1 MKQILQNARTGAL
14 ELVQVPA
21 PAVGPGLVLVRNAFS
36 VLSPGTEKMAMDFA
50 RKSLLGKARSRP
62 DLVKQVLRK
71 LRQEGPLPTYRT
83 VMDRLDV
90 PQPLGYASAGVVEA
104 VGEGVHSLAPG
115 DRVACAGAGYANHA
129 ELIVVPENLT
139 AHVPA
144 HLPLEKAAFATLG
157 AIAMQGLRVG
167 APALGEVVAVIG
179 LGLIGQLTV
188 QLLLANGCRVYG
200 IDLDPKRIDQARAL
214 GMDFGAAPGDDH
226 DPVLAAATGGHGC
239 DLAIVTAASD
249 SSAPIQLA
257 AELCRHK
264 GRVVA
269 VGATAMDLDRRTF
282 YEKELELRMSMS
294 YGPGRYDRRYEEV
307 GLDYPLAYVRW
318 TEQRNLQAFLDLA
331 ARGSLDPLKLDVEIV
346 PFEGATGTYEALAK
360 GERRALA
367 AVFRYAEDV
376 DRSRSLALGGS
387 GAAGT
392 AATQATIGTAT
403 ADASK
408 PRSAGGA
415 RTGDLGVAFIGA
427 GNYAKGVLLPILDK
441 LPGISRRTI
450 VAATG
455 PSAFRTASRFRFA
468 ACGTDPAE
476 VLSDPRVDLVFIATR
491 HETHAALAEAALR
504 AGKAVW
510 LEKPVGLTLDEV
522 DAVARAVRETNGFL
536 MVGYNRRFSPHA
548 RAIREAFARRSGP
561 MAIQYVV
568 SAGPTPSGTW
578 LTDPKIG
585 GGRIVGEACHFVDL
599 CTYLVG
605 QIPNG
610 VQARALGRD
619 PETDD
624 STMMLVSYPD
634 GSTASISYLANASTA
649 LPKERFEV
657 HADGKSASCENYRVT
672 TLPGGKKVKGVN
684 QDKGQGGAV
693 RETVACIR
701 SSVPSPLE
709 LDQWVSTSRRLF
721 EATGSYGPSS
731 SDPGRVPTL
740 ESERTE
746 P

>member
-1 MKQILQNARTGAL
+1 MRQILQNARTGAL
-14 ELVQVPA
+14 ELVEVPA
-21 PAVGPGLVLVRNAFS
+21 PALSAGQVLVRNAFS

-62 DLVKQVLRK
+62 DLVQQVLRK

-104 VGEGVHSLAPG
+104 VGEGVHSLAVG

-139 AHVPA
+139 AHVPEGLA
-144 HLPLEKAAFATLG
+144 LEKAAFATLG

-167 APALGEVVAVIG
+167 APSLGEVVAVIG

-200 IDLDPKRIDQARAL
+200 IDLDPKRIAQAMAL

-226 DPVLAAATGGHGC
+226 DPVLSRATGGHGV

-269 VGATAMDLDRRTF
+269 VGATAMDLDRRSF
-282 YEKELELRMSMS
+282 YDKELELRMSMS

-307 GLDYPLAYVRW
+307 GLDYPIAYVRW

-331 ARGSLDPLKLDVEIV
+331 ARGSLDPMKLDVETV
-346 PFEGATGTYEALAK
+346 EFERATRTYEALAK
-360 GERRALA
+360 GERKALA
-367 AVFRYAEDV
+367 AIFRYAEVV
-376 DRSRSLALGGS
+376 DRSRGLALAGAGS
-387 GAAGT
+387 VAASGVGAT
-392 AATQATIGTAT
+392 AASGPV
-403 ADASK
+403 S
-408 PRSAGGA
+408 A
-415 RTGDLGVAFIGA
+415 RTGDLGVAFLGA
-427 GNYAKGVLLPILDK
+427 GNYAKGVLLPILEK
-441 LPGISRRTI
+441 TKGLSKRTI
-450 VAATG
+450 VTATG
-455 PSAFRTASRFRFA
+455 PSAKRTAERFGFA
-468 ACGTDPAE
+468 TCGTDPAA
-476 VLSDPRVDLVFIATR
+476 VLADPSVGLVFIATR
-491 HETHAALAEAALR
+491 HDSHAALAIEALR

-510 LEKPVGLTLDEV
+510 LEKPVGLTRAEVDEV
-522 DAVARAVRETNGFL
+522 ERAVRETNGFL
-536 MVGYNRRFSPHA
+536 MVGYNRRFSSHA
-548 RAIREAFARRSGP
+548 RAIREAFAKRSGP

-568 SAGPTPSGTW
+568 SAGPTPGGTW
-578 LTDPKIG
+578 LTDPKTG

-619 PETDD
+619 PEADD
-624 STMMLVSYPD
+624 STMALISYPD
-634 GSTASISYLANASTA
+634 GSTASISYLANASTE

-657 HADGKSASCENYRVT
+657 HADGKSAVCDNYRIT
-672 TLPGGKKVKGVN
+672 TLPGGKKVKGIN
-684 QDKGQGGAV
+684 QDKGQAEAV
-693 RETVACIR
+693 RVTI
-701 SSVPSPLE
+701 
-709 LDQWVSTSRRLF
+709 
-721 EATGSYGPSS
+721 EAVRKGTGSPICLEEVHSS
-731 SDPGRVPTL
+731 STITLQIEGRVAR
-740 ESERTE
+740 SDS
-746 P
+746 

>member
-1 MKQILQNARTGAL
+1 VKQILQNTRTGAL
-14 ELVQVPA
+14 ELVDVPA
-21 PAVGPGLVLVRNAFS
+21 PAIAPGQVLVRNAYS

-104 VGEGVHSLAPG
+104 VGEGVASVAVG

-129 ELIVVPENLT
+129 ELVVVPENLT
-139 AHVPA
+139 AHVPDG
-144 HLPLEKAAFATLG
+144 LGLDKAAFATLG

-167 APALGEVVAVIG
+167 APSLNEVVAVVG

-200 IDLDPKRIDQARAL
+200 IDLDPKRIEQAKAL
-214 GMDFGAAPGDDH
+214 GMEMGAAPGDDH
-226 DPVLAAATGGHGC
+226 APFLARATGGHGV
-239 DLAIVTAASD
+239 DLAIMTAASN
-249 SSAPIQLA
+249 SSEPIQLA
-257 AELCRHK
+257 AELCRHR

-307 GLDYPLAYVRW
+307 GLDYPIAYVRW

-331 ARGSLDPLKLDVEIV
+331 ARGALDPTRLDVETV
-346 PFEGATGTYEALAK
+346 EFERATATYEALAK
-360 GERRALA
+360 GERRSLA
-367 AVFRYAEDV
+367 AVFRYAETV
-376 DRSRSLALGGS
+376 DRARSMALPTN
-387 GAAGT
+387 GAA
-392 AATQATIGTAT
+392 AISDAT
-403 ADASK
+403 A
-408 PRSAGGA
+408 PA
-415 RTGDLGVAFIGA
+415 RTGTAPAPTDPLGVAFLGA
-427 GNYAKGVLLPILDK
+427 GNYAKGVLLPILEK
-441 LPGISRRTI
+441 APGIARRAI
-450 VAATG
+450 VTATG
-455 PSAFRTASRFRFA
+455 PSAFRTAARFGFA
-468 ACGTDPAE
+468 ACGTDPDE
-476 VLSDPRVDLVFIATR
+476 VLADPSVRLVFIATR
-491 HETHAALAEAALR
+491 HDSHARLAEAALR

-522 DAVARAVRETNGFL
+522 ESVERAVRETNGFL
-536 MVGYNRRFSPHA
+536 MVGYNRRFSSHA
-548 RAIREAFARRSGP
+548 RAIREAFATRAGP

-578 LTDPKIG
+578 LTDPKVG

-599 CTYLVG
+599 CSYLVG
-605 QIPNG
+605 GIPNG
-610 VQARALGRD
+610 VQSRALGRD

-624 STMMLVSYPD
+624 STMALISYPD
-634 GSTASISYLANASTA
+634 GSTASIAYLANASTT

-657 HADGKSASCENYRVT
+657 HADGKSAVCDNYRVT
-672 TLPGGKKVKGVN
+672 TLPGGKKVRGVN
-684 QDKGQGGAV
+684 QDKGQGEAV
-693 RETVACIR
+693 RATIAAVRDGDR
-701 SSVPSPLE
+701 SPISMIE
-709 LDQWVSTSRRLF
+709 IASTSDTTAAILR
-721 EATGSYGPSS
+721 ATA
-731 SDPGRVPTL
+731 GR
-740 ESERTE
+740 
-746 P
+746 